1 VRGRKREDERQEPG
15 SLGLGARRKMRKR
28 KEKEMKEIAMV
39 R

>member
-1 VRGRKREDERQEPG
+1 MRGR
-15 SLGLGARRKMRKR
+15 SLEMGARRKRRKR